1 MPAASDAST
10 SAPASQGSLDDI
22 ELLHVVPSRF
32 EKADALGVNSSIGE
46 HKSPGALMYAHFV
59 LDSAKLEKAKLLPPL
74 VVDSVKIARR
84 DGSRS
89 CTANKQFEYVSQSF

>member
-1 MPAASDAST
+1 MRWESIQVLEST
-10 SAPASQGSLDDI
+10 
-22 ELLHVVPSRF
+22 
-32 EKADALGVNSSIGE
+32 KARARLCMRI
-46 HKSPGALMYAHFV
+46 FV